1 MKKSYLFLAAVAMVA
16 MVSACCGNANQ
27 KSEANAVKADTTCCK
42 ADSAACCAADSVAAD
57 SVAADSTV
65 AE

>member
-27 KSEANAVKADTTCCK
+27 KSEAEAAKADTTCVK
-42 ADSAACCAADSVAAD
+42 ADSACCSADSVAAD
-57 SVAADSTV
+57 SVAADTTA